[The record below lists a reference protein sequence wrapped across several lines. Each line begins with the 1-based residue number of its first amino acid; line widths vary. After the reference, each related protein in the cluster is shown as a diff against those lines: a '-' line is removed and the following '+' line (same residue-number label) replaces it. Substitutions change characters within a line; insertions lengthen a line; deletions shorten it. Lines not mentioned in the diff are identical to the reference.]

1 MLTYS
6 VESFSENINLLELE
20 KPLILSVVLGD
31 LEPPK
36 SSKSVCSPGNFQHK
50 WRFLSSRRVRLMEVS
65 LIWLHD
71 RKVVTEPSPPQ
82 RRSPQLE

>member
-50 WRFLSSRRVRLMEVS
+50 WFLLSSRRVSLMEVS
-65 LIWLHD
+65 LIWLQD
-71 RKVVTEPSPPQ
+71 REVVSEPSPPQ